1 MIKLIQFLLCCLSG
15 AVEFVDEE
23 NMSELFIV
31 FHDRGYTVY
40 EVVQC
45 HVKHDVSNDFLLSN
59 AFPELG
65 PLDLGTICPVNDS
78 CSWGD
83 ATVVGGL
90 FVYVTQPNMKRV
102 IVVDLKDRF
111 NPVEVCTRVCSM
123 SA

>member
-1 MIKLIQFLLCCLSG
+1 
-15 AVEFVDEE
+15 
-23 NMSELFIV
+23 MSELFVV

-40 EVVQC
+40 EVIQC
-45 HVKHDVSNDFLLSN
+45 HVKHEVSNDFLLSN

-65 PLDLGTICPVNDS
+65 PLDLGTICPVGNDS

-83 ATVVGGL
+83 AEVVGGL
-90 FVYVTQPNMKRV
+90 FVYVTQPFMKRV

-111 NPVEVCTRVCSM
+111 NPVEVRMRLCFL